1 MYIYLYITSLN
12 FFYLFYSMQP
22 LMLIVIKIKFNYL
35 QLDLIVSYIIMS
47 PHEYKGYET
56 RYLYVVVNS
65 NDMCCIVW
73 SASKCH
79 LIFLTY
85 LA

>member
-1 MYIYLYITSLN
+1 
-12 FFYLFYSMQP
+12 
-22 LMLIVIKIKFNYL
+22 MLIVIKIKCNYFPL
-35 QLDLIVSYIIMS
+35 GLIVSYIIMS
-47 PHEYKGYET
+47 PHEYKGYEAQFS
-56 RYLYVVVNS
+56 YVVVNS

-73 SASKCH
+73 LATKCH